1 MCYQYA
7 MVIVVDTNVLVAGLR
22 SGGGAS
28 RLVLRQ
34 CIDGRVQPIFGTAL
48 WLEYEDVLARQIN
61 QLEVDVNECQAVLA
75 ALAAA
80 GQWVSIYF
88 GWRPNLRD
96 EADNHLVELA
106 IAGGAEVIVT
116 HNTRDFEKSEFIW
129 QGLRILKPSQFL
141 EEVK

>member
-1 MCYQYA
+1 ML
-7 MVIVVDTNVLVAGLR
+7 IVVDTNVLVAGLR

-28 RLVLRQ
+28 RSILRQ
-34 CIDGRVQPIFGTAL
+34 CIEGRIQPLFGTAL
-48 WLEYEDVLARQIN
+48 WLEYEDVLARQIDE
-61 QLEVDVNECQAVLA
+61 LEVDANECRAVLA
-75 ALAAA
+75 ALAAV

-116 HNTRDFEKSEFIW
+116 HNIRDFERSEFDW
-129 QGLRILKPSQFL
+129 PGLRIVTPAAFL
-141 EEVK
+141 EEMR